1 MIAIRHLP
9 DTEFGLQDRF
19 DLFVLYIFKYQLAM
33 LKKRWTLKQVDNQQ
47 TVESLAES
55 LNITPVLAKLLVLR
69 NVNTFSE
76 AKNFFRP
83 SLESLHDPFIML
95 NMENAT
101 SRVIKALTENQLI
114 CIYGDYDVD
123 GTCATALLYMFLTEL
138 GAIVEYYI
146 PNRLEEGY
154 GLSNSAIDHIQQK
167 GTSLLITVDCGITAL
182 EETEY
187 ANSLGMDVIICDH
200 HQPKNDIPNAL
211 AVLDPLQPKCNYPFK
226 YLSGAGVAFKLAQ
239 GVCERIGKRELPIQY
254 LDLVSLAAAADI
266 VPLKDEN
273 RILVYEGLK
282 QINNNPRPAI
292 EALLE
297 VCRLQP
303 GNLNSGQVVFTLAPR
318 INAVGRLGDA
328 ERAVKLL
335 ITNNKKEATE
345 LAMILETENYERRK
359 IDVDTFD
366 SALELVEKSLD
377 LENEL
382 AIVLHQEGWHPGVIG
397 IVASRLVEKYY
408 RPTVMLTT
416 IDGVAKG
423 SARSI
428 SNLNIYEALQK
439 CEDSLLHFGGHQA
452 AAGLAI
458 ELDKLEEFKARFNQ
472 VVRELVSEDDLFP
485 EINIDSILKFSE
497 ITPKFLKILE
507 QFSPFGPGNMR
518 PVFLAEGVQ
527 IAGNP
532 RIVGSNHLIVSL
544 KQNGSDKVFDSIG
557 FNMGEYYEPIAANS
571 SEYDIVFTIDKT
583 SRDGRTYPQFRLK
596 DIIIKESV
604 KEGVGEQ

>member
-1 MIAIRHLP
+1 
-9 DTEFGLQDRF
+9 
-19 DLFVLYIFKYQLAM
+19 M
-33 LKKRWTLKQVDNQQ
+33 LKKRWTIKQAENEQI
-47 TVESLAES
+47 VEALAGS
-55 LNITPVLAKLLVLR
+55 LNISMVLAKLLVLR
-69 NVNTFSE
+69 DVKNFSE

-83 SLESLHDPFIML
+83 SLESLHDPFLMHD
-95 NMENAT
+95 MEKAT

-123 GTCATALLYMFLTEL
+123 GTCATALLYLFLKEL
-138 GAIVEYYI
+138 SANVEFYI

-154 GLSNSAIDHIQQK
+154 GLSKTAIDHVRDK
-167 GTSLLITVDCGITAL
+167 GTSLLITVDCGITAID
-182 EETEY
+182 ETEY

-200 HQPKNDIPNAL
+200 HQPKNLIPNAF
-211 AVLDPLQPKCNYPFK
+211 AVLDPLKPECNYPFK
-226 YLSGAGVAFKLAQ
+226 YLSGAGVAFKLSQ
-239 GVCERIGKRELPIQY
+239 GVCERIGKRELPMQY
-254 LDLVSLAAAADI
+254 LDLVSLAGAADI

-273 RILVYEGLK
+273 RILVYEGLN

-292 EALLE
+292 VALLD

-328 ERAVKLL
+328 ERAVRLL
-335 ITNNKKEATE
+335 ITDNKKEAVD

-366 SALELVEKSLD
+366 SAMELVEKNPD
-377 LENEL
+377 FENEL

-428 SNLNIYEALQK
+428 SNLNIYEALQR
-439 CEDSLLHFGGHQA
+439 CESSLLHFGGHQA

-458 ELDKLEEFKARFNQ
+458 ELDKIEEFKTRFNQ
-472 VVRELVSEDDLFP
+472 VIRELVSEDDLFP
-485 EINIDSILKFSE
+485 EIIIDSKLKFSE
-497 ITPKFLKILE
+497 ITPKFLKILD

-518 PVFLAEGVQ
+518 PVFLAEDVQ
-527 IAGNP
+527 VSGNP
-532 RIVGSNHLIVSL
+532 RIVGTNHLLLSL
-544 KQNGSDKVFDSIG
+544 RQNGSEKVFDSIG
-557 FNMGEYYEPIAANS
+557 FNMGEFYQLIISNN

-583 SRDGRTYPQFRLK
+583 TRDGRTYPQFRLK
-596 DIIIKESV
+596 DIIIKESI
-604 KEGVGEQ
+604 KEGLGVQ